1 MTEIGVSIPQFPL
14 EPESREKGIPK
25 GKVKPVQMD
34 KILLNQEQSGQNQ
47 KFALLFPRIDALLAQ
62 KDQVLVAIDG
72 QSGAGKT
79 SLAAYLATVYDCN
92 LFHMDD
98 FFLPPELKTA
108 ARLKE
113 AGGNV
118 DYLRFKNE
126 VILGLQKRQPFQ
138 YRIYDCHQQ
147 DFTQT
152 ISVTP
157 KPLNIIEGVYSLHPV
172 LFPYYDLKVFLR
184 IDAAAQSERLLK
196 RCGPELH
203 RRFLQEWIPLENRY
217 FTELKIANRCDLVFQ
232 V

>member
-1 MTEIGVSIPQFPL
+1 MKNFPL
-14 EPESREKGIPK
+14 R
-25 GKVKPVQMD
+25 
-34 KILLNQEQSGQNQ
+34 QEQRADQYQS
-47 KFALLFPRIDALLAQ
+47 FAPLLQRIDHLLAQ

-72 QSGAGKT
+72 KSGAGKT
-79 SLAAYLATVYDCN
+79 NLAAFLATIYDCN

-113 AGGNV
+113 VGGNV

-126 VILGLQKRQPFQ
+126 VLLGIKKKQAFQ

-147 DFTQT
+147 AFTQT
-152 ISVTP
+152 IPVTP

-172 LFPYYDLKVFLR
+172 LFPYYDLKVFLH
-184 IDAAAQSERLLK
+184 IEAATQSERILK
-196 RCGPELH
+196 RSGPELH

-217 FTELKIANRCDLVFQ
+217 FAELKIADRCDLVFS